1 MEFFNRMNLNLL
13 LQKAKELI
21 TQLLCFWSFDLLLS
35 ALVQRD
41 RI

>member
-1 MEFFNRMNLNLL
+1 MEFFNRMNLNSL

-21 TQLLCFWSFDLLLS
+21 TQLLCFWLFVLSLS

-41 RI
+41 GI